1 MKKLVKKLARTETS
15 SICGEKFAN
24 MFANCLSCKSRFSA
38 SAYDCG
44 ASETVA
50 DVTACG
56 DA

>member
-1 MKKLVKKLARTETS
+1 MAKNLLTCLPTVCRVKADSVLY
-15 SICGEKFAN
+15 
-24 MFANCLSCKSRFSA
+24 A